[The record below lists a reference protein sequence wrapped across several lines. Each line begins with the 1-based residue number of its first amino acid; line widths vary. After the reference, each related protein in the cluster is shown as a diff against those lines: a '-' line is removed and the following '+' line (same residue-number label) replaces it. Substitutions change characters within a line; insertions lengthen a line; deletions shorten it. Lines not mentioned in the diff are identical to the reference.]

1 MSRLTTTEYA
11 YLFGRYDLNRF
22 MTEDHELRDSG
33 PFRALAEVLGNSAPE
48 YFADPLELDE
58 RLLDQYAGRRITKAL
73 AGCYVVNWSV
83 RPPDVAADWNPESL
97 KDLMLR
103 IYRTYERKWDLLYHD
118 LTEVEYNPIENYN
131 STETETSSG
140 ESSGTKSGTSTGS
153 GSESASG
160 SDNRKLNLAHGHAAE
175 SVKETEALGKTL
187 AGQTLAA
194 EPVTEEGDIAGFNS
208 PADSYADA
216 NKVTRKGT
224 TATQRDTSYIGSDT
238 DTGTESTAHTNEV
251 ERSDSRAYSDT
262 ESGTHSGTVTR
273 SRHGNIGVTTNQQM
287 LTAEIEL
294 RSLYQFYNIIVEDVA
309 NELTLHIF

>member
-33 PFRALAEVLGNSAPE
+33 PFRALAAGLGGSAPE
-48 YFADPLELDE
+48 YLADPLELDE
-58 RLLDQYAGRRITKAL
+58 RLLDQYAGRLITKAL
-73 AGCYVVNWSV
+73 AGCFTVNWSV
-83 RPPDVAADWNPESL
+83 RPPEVAADWDPESL

-103 IYRTYERKWDLLYHD
+103 IYRTYERKWNLLYHD
-118 LTEVEYNPIENYN
+118 LTEVEYDPIENYN

-160 SDNRKLNLAHGHAAE
+160 SDNRTLNLAHGHAGE

-187 AGQTLAA
+187 AEKTLPA
-194 EPVTEEGDIAGFNS
+194 ESVIEKGDIAGFNS
-208 PADSYADA
+208 PAEKYADA

-224 TATQRDTSYIGSDT
+224 TATQRDTSYTGSDT
-238 DTGTESTAHTNEV
+238 DTGTDNTSHTNNV
-251 ERSDSRAYSDT
+251 ERSDSRTYSDT
-262 ESGTHSGTVTR
+262 ESGSHSGTVTR

-309 NELTLHIF
+309 NELTLHIY